1 MIILIAPDKFK
12 GSLSA
17 HQVCEIISTE
27 LKSNSSLQMLALPL
41 ADGGEGTC
49 ELLTTFSGGIMISIP
64 VRDPLARTIQS
75 AYGTSSNGRIAFL
88 EMATAS
94 GLQLLKKDERN
105 PLLTTT
111 LGTGDLIRHALDR
124 GVDQI
129 IMGVGGSATTDGG
142 MGMAESLGVIFYD
155 RSGNKLTSNGQNL
168 TRIHSFDSSGV
179 HPRLA
184 QVNFT
189 IFCDVDNPLHGP
201 NGAAYVFS
209 PQKGADEQMVM
220 ELDQGLQHYQ
230 KILENSATSLVR
242 AINPISVDF
251 PGAGA
256 GGGLPAS
263 LKAFASIKIRR
274 GMDFIAEFTS
284 LEEKIKR
291 CDYVITGEGKV
302 DSQTLSGK
310 VVKGVAD
317 LAKKHKKPLIVIA
330 GKNELD
336 PQHLAQ
342 LGVTE
347 VITLVSDELGE
358 QDAIQRASQVLKSRV
373 REQII
378 PLFL

>member
-17 HQVCEIISTE
+17 QEVCDIISGE
-27 LKSNSSLQMLALPL
+27 LNSNDSFQIVALPL

-49 ELLTTFSGGIMISIP
+49 ELLTTFSGGIMTNIP
-64 VRDPLARTIQS
+64 VRDPLARAILS
-75 AYGTSSNGRIAFL
+75 RYGTSSNGRIAFL

-94 GLQLLKKDERN
+94 GLQLLKKEERN
-105 PLLTTT
+105 PLFTTT

-124 GVDQI
+124 GVDEI

-142 MGMAESLGVIFYD
+142 MGMAEALGVIFYD
-155 RSGNKLTSNGQNL
+155 HSGKKLTSNGQNL
-168 TRIHSFDSSGV
+168 ARIHSFDSSGV

-184 QVNFT
+184 MVNFT

-201 NGAAYVFS
+201 NGAAFVFS
-209 PQKGADEQMVM
+209 PQKGADEQMVK
-220 ELDQGLQHYQ
+220 ELDDSLKHYQ
-230 KILENSATSLVR
+230 KILEKNTGS
-242 AINPISVDF
+242 SVDF

-274 GMDFIAEFTS
+274 GMDFIAEFTN
-284 LEEKIKR
+284 LEQKIMSAD
-291 CDYVITGEGKV
+291 CVITGEGKV
-302 DSQTLSGK
+302 DSQTLAGK

-317 LAKKHKKPLIVIA
+317 LAKRHKKPLIIIA

-336 PQHLAQ
+336 PLQLAQ
-342 LGVTE
+342 LGVTGL
-347 VITLVSDELGE
+347 ITLVTDELGE
-358 QDAIQRASQVLKSRV
+358 QEAIRRASQVLKTRV